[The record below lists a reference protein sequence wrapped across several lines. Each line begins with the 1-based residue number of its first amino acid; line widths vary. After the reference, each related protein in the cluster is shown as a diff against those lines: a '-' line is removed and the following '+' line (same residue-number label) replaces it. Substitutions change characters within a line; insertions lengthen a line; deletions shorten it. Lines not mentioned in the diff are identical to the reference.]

1 MRGALL
7 EDVPLVRGLIR
18 GCAFGERGLIRRCAF
33 GERGLIRGCAFGER
47 GLSRGCAFG
56 ERGLLRGG
64 LLYYIMLQQKKIC
77 FDVFT

>member
-1 MRGALL
+1 MRGELL
-7 EDVPLVRGLIR
+7 RGLPLVRELIR
-18 GCAFGERGLIRRCAF
+18 GCAFGERGLIRGCAF

-56 ERGLLRGG
+56 ERNLLRGG
-64 LLYYIMLQQKKIC
+64 LLYNIMLQQKKIC